1 MRKLTFFSVILFF
14 FGLSLQL
21 STAQTKRKA
30 KVQVVNKSGRAIYNV
45 TVFHKYSDIYKD
57 RKTWEG
63 ALNSGAKFSL
73 VSKSVS
79 GPHVLV
85 SEVGQ
90 ALIDLA
96 RFVRTQLPN
105 MKVIGITGSQGK
117 TTTKEFLYSVLQNEG
132 TTVATAGN
140 FNTDIGV
147 PLTLLRSTEATK
159 FCILEMGARH
169 VGDIAKLTE
178 LANPNV
184 GVVLVVGT
192 AHLGEFG
199 SVEAIAKTKSELI
212 KALSPKMTA
221 VLGTYDQ
228 FTPKM
233 ADSLDLNTVLFGDGQ
248 IVRAADIELHGGFA
262 HFDLVT
268 PAGRNSV
275 ALQVIGEHQ
284 IPNALAAAAAAFS
297 LGVKN
302 ESIAI
307 GLTTALLSSKWRMQI
322 ETINGIQIIHDYY
335 NANPESMKAALK
347 TLVMLSQE
355 SGGAR
360 WAILGKMHELG
371 SKESSGHL
379 EVAEFASQLGVDHLV
394 SVAPAV
400 YQESNNQSSDE
411 NMLIHNCSSAAAVL
425 ELVNNISTG
434 DVILLKASRS
444 EKFEDLAE
452 LIKKALEGDQA

>member
-1 MRKLTFFSVILFF
+1 MIKISAQDFASVVSGSLHDISPSQILDQDPVINSKDASAKNFFVAFKGEKFDGHDFVS
-14 FGLSLQL
+14 
-21 STAQTKRKA
+21 
-30 KVQVVNKSGRAIYNV
+30 
-45 TVFHKYSDIYKD
+45 
-57 RKTWEG
+57 E

-85 SEVGQ
+85 SDVGQ

-248 IVRAADIELHGGFA
+248 IVRAADVELHGGFA

-355 SGGAR
+355 SGGAS

>member
-1 MRKLTFFSVILFF
+1 MIKLSAQDFASVVSGSLHDISPSQILDQDPIINSKDASAKNFFVAFKGEKFDGHDFVS
-14 FGLSLQL
+14 
-21 STAQTKRKA
+21 
-30 KVQVVNKSGRAIYNV
+30 
-45 TVFHKYSDIYKD
+45 
-57 RKTWEG
+57 E

-85 SEVGQ
+85 SDVGQ

-96 RFVRTQLPN
+96 RFVRTHLPN

-248 IVRAADIELHGGFA
+248 IVRAADVELHGGFA

-322 ETINGIQIIHDYY
+322 ETINGLQIIHDYY

-355 SGGAR
+355 SGGAS

>member
-1 MRKLTFFSVILFF
+1 MIKLSAQDFASVVSGSLHDISPSQILDQDPVINSKDASAKNFFVAFKGEKFDGHDFVS
-14 FGLSLQL
+14 
-21 STAQTKRKA
+21 
-30 KVQVVNKSGRAIYNV
+30 
-45 TVFHKYSDIYKD
+45 
-57 RKTWEG
+57 E

-85 SEVGQ
+85 SDVGQ

-117 TTTKEFLYSVLQNEG
+117 TTTKEFLYSILQNEG
-132 TTVATAGN
+132 ITVATAGN

-199 SVEAIAKTKSELI
+199 SVEAIAKAKSELI

-233 ADSLDLNTVLFGDGQ
+233 ADSLDLNTILFGDGQ

-275 ALQVIGEHQ
+275 ALQVMGEHQ

-322 ETINGIQIIHDYY
+322 ESINGIHIIHDYY

-355 SGGAR
+355 SGGAS

-452 LIKKALEGDQA
+452 LIQKALEGDQA

>member
-1 MRKLTFFSVILFF
+1 MIKLSAQDFASVVSGSLHDISPSQILDQDPIINSKDASAKNFFVAFKGEKFDGHDFVS
-14 FGLSLQL
+14 
-21 STAQTKRKA
+21 
-30 KVQVVNKSGRAIYNV
+30 
-45 TVFHKYSDIYKD
+45 
-57 RKTWEG
+57 E
-63 ALNSGAKFSL
+63 ALISGAKFSL

-85 SEVGQ
+85 SNVGQ

-132 TTVATAGN
+132 ATVATAGN

-355 SGGAR
+355 SGGAS

>member
-1 MRKLTFFSVILFF
+1 MIKLSAQDFASVVSGSLHDISPSQILDQDPVINSKDASAKNFFVAFKGEKFDGHDFVS
-14 FGLSLQL
+14 
-21 STAQTKRKA
+21 
-30 KVQVVNKSGRAIYNV
+30 
-45 TVFHKYSDIYKD
+45 
-57 RKTWEG
+57 E

-85 SEVGQ
+85 SDVGQ

-221 VLGTYDQ
+221 VLGTYDE

-355 SGGAR
+355 SGGAS

>member
-1 MRKLTFFSVILFF
+1 MIKLSAQDFASVVSGSLHDILPSQILDQDPVINSKDASAKSFFVAFKGEKFDGHDFVS
-14 FGLSLQL
+14 
-21 STAQTKRKA
+21 
-30 KVQVVNKSGRAIYNV
+30 
-45 TVFHKYSDIYKD
+45 
-57 RKTWEG
+57 E

-85 SEVGQ
+85 SDVGQ

-221 VLGTYDQ
+221 VLGTYDR

-233 ADSLDLNTVLFGDGQ
+233 ADSSDLNTVLFGDGQ

-275 ALQVIGEHQ
+275 ALQVMGEHQ

-355 SGGAR
+355 SGGAS

>member
-1 MRKLTFFSVILFF
+1 MIKLSAQDFASVVSGSLHDISPSQILDQDPIINSKDASAKNFFVAFKGEKFDGHDFVS
-14 FGLSLQL
+14 
-21 STAQTKRKA
+21 
-30 KVQVVNKSGRAIYNV
+30 
-45 TVFHKYSDIYKD
+45 
-57 RKTWEG
+57 E

-85 SEVGQ
+85 SDVGQ

-248 IVRAADIELHGGFA
+248 IVRAADVELHGGFA

-322 ETINGIQIIHDYY
+322 ETINGLQIIHDYY

-355 SGGAR
+355 SGGAS

>member
-1 MRKLTFFSVILFF
+1 MIKISAQDFASVVSGSLHDISPSQILDQDPVINSKDASAKNFFVAFKGEKFDGHDFVS
-14 FGLSLQL
+14 
-21 STAQTKRKA
+21 
-30 KVQVVNKSGRAIYNV
+30 
-45 TVFHKYSDIYKD
+45 
-57 RKTWEG
+57 E
-63 ALNSGAKFSL
+63 ALISGAKFSL

-85 SEVGQ
+85 SDVGQ

-248 IVRAADIELHGGFA
+248 IVRAADVELHGGFA

-322 ETINGIQIIHDYY
+322 ETINGLQIIHDYY

-355 SGGAR
+355 SGGAS

>member
-1 MRKLTFFSVILFF
+1 MIKLSAQDFASVVSGSLHDISPSQILDQDPVINSKDASAKNFFVAFKGEKFDGHDFVS
-14 FGLSLQL
+14 
-21 STAQTKRKA
+21 
-30 KVQVVNKSGRAIYNV
+30 
-45 TVFHKYSDIYKD
+45 
-57 RKTWEG
+57 E

-85 SEVGQ
+85 SNVGQ

-132 TTVATAGN
+132 TTVATTGN

-355 SGGAR
+355 SGGAS

>member
-1 MRKLTFFSVILFF
+1 MIKLSAQDFASVVSGSLHDISPSQILDQDPVINSKDASAKNFFVAFKGEKFDGHDFVS
-14 FGLSLQL
+14 
-21 STAQTKRKA
+21 
-30 KVQVVNKSGRAIYNV
+30 
-45 TVFHKYSDIYKD
+45 
-57 RKTWEG
+57 E

-85 SEVGQ
+85 SDVGQ

-212 KALSPKMTA
+212 KALLPKMTA

-248 IVRAADIELHGGFA
+248 IVRAADVELHGGFA

-355 SGGAR
+355 SGGAS

>member
-1 MRKLTFFSVILFF
+1 MIKLSAQDFASVVSGSLHDISPSQILDQDPIINSKDASAKNFFVAFKGEKFDGHDFVS
-14 FGLSLQL
+14 
-21 STAQTKRKA
+21 
-30 KVQVVNKSGRAIYNV
+30 
-45 TVFHKYSDIYKD
+45 
-57 RKTWEG
+57 E
-63 ALNSGAKFSL
+63 ALISGAKFSL

-85 SEVGQ
+85 SDVGQ

-248 IVRAADIELHGGFA
+248 IVRAADVELHGGFA

-275 ALQVIGEHQ
+275 ALQVMGEHQ

-355 SGGAR
+355 SGGAS

-452 LIKKALEGDQA
+452 LIQKALEGDQA

>member
-1 MRKLTFFSVILFF
+1 MIKLSAQDFASVVSGSLHDISPYQILDQDPVINSKDASAKNFFVAFKGEKFDGHDFVS
-14 FGLSLQL
+14 
-21 STAQTKRKA
+21 
-30 KVQVVNKSGRAIYNV
+30 
-45 TVFHKYSDIYKD
+45 
-57 RKTWEG
+57 E

-85 SEVGQ
+85 SDVGQ

-212 KALSPKMTA
+212 KALLPKMTA

-248 IVRAADIELHGGFA
+248 IVRAADIEIHGGFA

-355 SGGAR
+355 SGGAS

-452 LIKKALEGDQA
+452 LIQKALEGDQA

>member
-1 MRKLTFFSVILFF
+1 MIKLSAQDFASVVSGSLHDISPSQILDQDPVINSKDASAKNFFVAFKGEKFDGHDFVS
-14 FGLSLQL
+14 
-21 STAQTKRKA
+21 
-30 KVQVVNKSGRAIYNV
+30 
-45 TVFHKYSDIYKD
+45 
-57 RKTWEG
+57 E
-63 ALNSGAKFSL
+63 ALISGAKFSL

-85 SEVGQ
+85 SDVGQ

-355 SGGAR
+355 SGGAS

-379 EVAEFASQLGVDHLV
+379 EVAEFSSQLGVDHLV

>member
-1 MRKLTFFSVILFF
+1 MIKLSAQDFASVVSGSLHDISPSQILDQDPIINSKDASAKNFFVAFKGEKFDGHDFVS
-14 FGLSLQL
+14 
-21 STAQTKRKA
+21 
-30 KVQVVNKSGRAIYNV
+30 
-45 TVFHKYSDIYKD
+45 
-57 RKTWEG
+57 E
-63 ALNSGAKFSL
+63 ALISGAKFSL

-85 SEVGQ
+85 SDVGQ

-248 IVRAADIELHGGFA
+248 IVRAADVELHGGFA

-322 ETINGIQIIHDYY
+322 ETINGLQIIHDYY

-355 SGGAR
+355 SGGAS

>member
-1 MRKLTFFSVILFF
+1 MIKLSAQDFASVVSGSLHDISPYQILDQDPVINSKDASAKNFFVAFKGEKFDGHDFVS
-14 FGLSLQL
+14 
-21 STAQTKRKA
+21 
-30 KVQVVNKSGRAIYNV
+30 
-45 TVFHKYSDIYKD
+45 
-57 RKTWEG
+57 E

-85 SEVGQ
+85 SDVGQ

-159 FCILEMGARH
+159 YCILEMGARH

-355 SGGAR
+355 SGGAS

>member
-1 MRKLTFFSVILFF
+1 MIKLSAQDFASVVSGSLHDISPYQILDQDPVINSKDASAKNFFVAFKGEKFDGHDFVS
-14 FGLSLQL
+14 
-21 STAQTKRKA
+21 
-30 KVQVVNKSGRAIYNV
+30 
-45 TVFHKYSDIYKD
+45 
-57 RKTWEG
+57 E

-85 SEVGQ
+85 SNVGQ

-147 PLTLLRSTEATK
+147 PLTLLRSSEATK

-355 SGGAR
+355 SGGAS

>member
-1 MRKLTFFSVILFF
+1 MIKLSAQDFASVVSGSLHDISPSQIIDQDPVINSKDASAKNFFVAFKGEKFDGHDFVS
-14 FGLSLQL
+14 
-21 STAQTKRKA
+21 
-30 KVQVVNKSGRAIYNV
+30 
-45 TVFHKYSDIYKD
+45 
-57 RKTWEG
+57 E
-63 ALNSGAKFSL
+63 ALISGAKFSL

-85 SEVGQ
+85 SDVGQ

-147 PLTLLRSTEATK
+147 PLTLLRSSEATK

-355 SGGAR
+355 SGGAS

>member
-1 MRKLTFFSVILFF
+1 MIKLSAQDFASVVSGSLHDISPSQILDQDPVINSKDASAKNFFVAFKGEKFDGHDFVS
-14 FGLSLQL
+14 
-21 STAQTKRKA
+21 
-30 KVQVVNKSGRAIYNV
+30 
-45 TVFHKYSDIYKD
+45 
-57 RKTWEG
+57 E

-85 SEVGQ
+85 SDVGQ

-248 IVRAADIELHGGFA
+248 IVRAADVELHGGFA

-275 ALQVIGEHQ
+275 ALQVMGEHQ

-355 SGGAR
+355 SGGAS

-411 NMLIHNCSSAAAVL
+411 NMLIHNCSSASAVL

>member
-1 MRKLTFFSVILFF
+1 MIKLSAQDFASVVSGSLHDISPSQILDQDPVINSKDASAKNFFVAFKGEKFDGHDFVS
-14 FGLSLQL
+14 
-21 STAQTKRKA
+21 
-30 KVQVVNKSGRAIYNV
+30 
-45 TVFHKYSDIYKD
+45 
-57 RKTWEG
+57 E

-85 SEVGQ
+85 SDVGQ

-159 FCILEMGARH
+159 YCILEMGARH

-355 SGGAR
+355 SGGAS

>member
-1 MRKLTFFSVILFF
+1 MIKLSAQDFASVVSGSLHDISPYQILDQDPVINSKDASAKNFFVAFKGEKFDGHDFVS
-14 FGLSLQL
+14 
-21 STAQTKRKA
+21 
-30 KVQVVNKSGRAIYNV
+30 
-45 TVFHKYSDIYKD
+45 
-57 RKTWEG
+57 E

-85 SEVGQ
+85 SDVGQ

-355 SGGAR
+355 SGGAS

>member
-1 MRKLTFFSVILFF
+1 MIKLSAQDFASVVSGSLHDISPSQILDQDPVINSKDASAKNFFVAFKGEKFDGHDFVS
-14 FGLSLQL
+14 
-21 STAQTKRKA
+21 
-30 KVQVVNKSGRAIYNV
+30 
-45 TVFHKYSDIYKD
+45 
-57 RKTWEG
+57 E

-85 SEVGQ
+85 SDVGQ

-117 TTTKEFLYSVLQNEG
+117 TTTKEFLYSILQNEG

-284 IPNALAAAAAAFS
+284 VPNALAAAAAAFS

-355 SGGAR
+355 SGGSS

-411 NMLIHNCSSAAAVL
+411 NMLIHNCSSSASVL

>member
-1 MRKLTFFSVILFF
+1 MIKLSAQDFASVVSGSLHDISPSQILDQDPVINSKDASAKNFFVAFKGEKFDGHDFVS
-14 FGLSLQL
+14 
-21 STAQTKRKA
+21 
-30 KVQVVNKSGRAIYNV
+30 
-45 TVFHKYSDIYKD
+45 
-57 RKTWEG
+57 E

-85 SEVGQ
+85 SDVGQ

-117 TTTKEFLYSVLQNEG
+117 TTTKEFLYSILQNEG
-132 TTVATAGN
+132 ITVATAGN

-199 SVEAIAKTKSELI
+199 SVEAIAKAKSELI

-355 SGGAR
+355 SGGAS

-452 LIKKALEGDQA
+452 LIQKALEGDQA

>member
-1 MRKLTFFSVILFF
+1 MIKISAQDFASVVSGSLHDISPSQILDQDPVINSKDASAKNFFVAFKGEKFDGHDFVS
-14 FGLSLQL
+14 
-21 STAQTKRKA
+21 
-30 KVQVVNKSGRAIYNV
+30 
-45 TVFHKYSDIYKD
+45 
-57 RKTWEG
+57 E
-63 ALNSGAKFSL
+63 ALISGAKFSL

-85 SEVGQ
+85 SDVGQ

-355 SGGAR
+355 SGGAS

>member
-1 MRKLTFFSVILFF
+1 MIKLSAQDFASVVSGSLHDISPSQILDQDPVINSKDASAKNFFVAFKGEKFDGHDFVS
-14 FGLSLQL
+14 
-21 STAQTKRKA
+21 
-30 KVQVVNKSGRAIYNV
+30 
-45 TVFHKYSDIYKD
+45 
-57 RKTWEG
+57 E

-85 SEVGQ
+85 SDVGQ

-105 MKVIGITGSQGK
+105 MKVVGITGSQGK
-117 TTTKEFLYSVLQNEG
+117 TTTKEFLYSILQNEG

-275 ALQVIGEHQ
+275 ALQVMGEHQ
-284 IPNALAAAAAAFS
+284 IPNALAAAAVAFS

-302 ESIAI
+302 ENIAI

-322 ETINGIQIIHDYY
+322 QTINGIQIIHDYY

-355 SGGAR
+355 SGGSS

-411 NMLIHNCSSAAAVL
+411 NMLIHNCTSAAAVL

-452 LIKKALEGDQA
+452 LIQKALEGDQA

>member
-1 MRKLTFFSVILFF
+1 MIKLSAQDFASVVSGSLHDISPSKILDQDPIINSKDASAKNFFVAFKGEKFDGHDFVS
-14 FGLSLQL
+14 
-21 STAQTKRKA
+21 
-30 KVQVVNKSGRAIYNV
+30 
-45 TVFHKYSDIYKD
+45 
-57 RKTWEG
+57 E

-85 SEVGQ
+85 SDVGQ

-248 IVRAADIELHGGFA
+248 IVRAADVELHGGFA

-355 SGGAR
+355 SGGAS

-452 LIKKALEGDQA
+452 LIQKALEGDQA

>member
-1 MRKLTFFSVILFF
+1 MIKLSAQDFASVVSGSLHDISPSQILDQDPVINSKDASAKNFFVAFKGEKFDGHDFVS
-14 FGLSLQL
+14 
-21 STAQTKRKA
+21 
-30 KVQVVNKSGRAIYNV
+30 
-45 TVFHKYSDIYKD
+45 
-57 RKTWEG
+57 E

-85 SEVGQ
+85 SDVGQ

-117 TTTKEFLYSVLQNEG
+117 TTTEEFLYSVLQNEG

-275 ALQVIGEHQ
+275 ALQVMGEHQ

-355 SGGAR
+355 SGGAS

-452 LIKKALEGDQA
+452 LTKKALEGDQA

>member
-1 MRKLTFFSVILFF
+1 MIKLSAQDFASVVSGSLHDISPSQILDQDPVINSKDASAKNFFVAFKGEKFDGHDFVS
-14 FGLSLQL
+14 
-21 STAQTKRKA
+21 
-30 KVQVVNKSGRAIYNV
+30 
-45 TVFHKYSDIYKD
+45 
-57 RKTWEG
+57 E

-85 SEVGQ
+85 SDVGQ

-355 SGGAR
+355 SGGAS

-379 EVAEFASQLGVDHLV
+379 EVAEFSSQLGVDHLV

>member
-1 MRKLTFFSVILFF
+1 MIKLSAQDFASVVSGSLHDISPSQILDQDPIINSKDASAKNFFVAFKGEKFDGHDFVS
-14 FGLSLQL
+14 
-21 STAQTKRKA
+21 
-30 KVQVVNKSGRAIYNV
+30 
-45 TVFHKYSDIYKD
+45 
-57 RKTWEG
+57 E

-85 SEVGQ
+85 SDVGQ

-248 IVRAADIELHGGFA
+248 IVRAADVELHGGFA

-322 ETINGIQIIHDYY
+322 ETINGLQIIHDYY

-355 SGGAR
+355 SGGAS

-452 LIKKALEGDQA
+452 LIQKALEGDQA

>member
-1 MRKLTFFSVILFF
+1 MIKLSAQDFASVVSGSLHDISPSQILDQDPVINSKDASAKNFFVAFKGEKFDGHDFVS
-14 FGLSLQL
+14 
-21 STAQTKRKA
+21 
-30 KVQVVNKSGRAIYNV
+30 
-45 TVFHKYSDIYKD
+45 
-57 RKTWEG
+57 E

-85 SEVGQ
+85 SNVGQ

-355 SGGAR
+355 SGGAS

-411 NMLIHNCSSAAAVL
+411 NMLIHNCSSSAAVL

>member
-1 MRKLTFFSVILFF
+1 MIKLSAQDFASVVSGSLHDILPSQILDQDPVINSKDASAKNFFVAFKGEKFDGHDFVS
-14 FGLSLQL
+14 
-21 STAQTKRKA
+21 
-30 KVQVVNKSGRAIYNV
+30 
-45 TVFHKYSDIYKD
+45 
-57 RKTWEG
+57 E

-85 SEVGQ
+85 SDVGQ

-248 IVRAADIELHGGFA
+248 IVRAADVELHGGFA

-322 ETINGIQIIHDYY
+322 ETINGLQIIHDYY

-355 SGGAR
+355 SGGAS

-452 LIKKALEGDQA
+452 LIQKALEGDQA

>member
-1 MRKLTFFSVILFF
+1 MIKISAQDFASVVSGSLHDISPSQILDQDPVINSKDASAKNFFVAFKGEKFDGHDFVS
-14 FGLSLQL
+14 
-21 STAQTKRKA
+21 
-30 KVQVVNKSGRAIYNV
+30 
-45 TVFHKYSDIYKD
+45 
-57 RKTWEG
+57 E

-85 SEVGQ
+85 SDVGQ

-117 TTTKEFLYSVLQNEG
+117 TTTKEFLYSVLQSEG

-355 SGGAR
+355 SGGAS

-452 LIKKALEGDQA
+452 LIQKALEGDQA

>member
-1 MRKLTFFSVILFF
+1 MIKLSAQDFASVVSGSLHDILPSQILDQDPVINSKDASAKNFFVAFKGEKFDGHDFVS
-14 FGLSLQL
+14 
-21 STAQTKRKA
+21 
-30 KVQVVNKSGRAIYNV
+30 
-45 TVFHKYSDIYKD
+45 
-57 RKTWEG
+57 E

-85 SEVGQ
+85 SDVGQ

-335 NANPESMKAALK
+335 NANPESMKVALK

-355 SGGAR
+355 SGGAS

>member
-1 MRKLTFFSVILFF
+1 MIKLSAQDFASVVSGSLHDISPSQILDQDPVINSKDASAKNFFVAFKGEKFDGHDFVS
-14 FGLSLQL
+14 
-21 STAQTKRKA
+21 
-30 KVQVVNKSGRAIYNV
+30 
-45 TVFHKYSDIYKD
+45 
-57 RKTWEG
+57 E

-85 SEVGQ
+85 SDVGQ

-117 TTTKEFLYSVLQNEG
+117 TTTKEFLYSILQNEG
-132 TTVATAGN
+132 ITVATAGN

-322 ETINGIQIIHDYY
+322 ETINGIHIIHDYY

-355 SGGAR
+355 SGGAS

>member
-1 MRKLTFFSVILFF
+1 MIKLSAQDFASVVSGSLHDISPSQILDQDPIINSKDASAKNFFVAFKGEKFDGHDFVS
-14 FGLSLQL
+14 
-21 STAQTKRKA
+21 
-30 KVQVVNKSGRAIYNV
+30 
-45 TVFHKYSDIYKD
+45 
-57 RKTWEG
+57 E
-63 ALNSGAKFSL
+63 ALISGAKFSL

-85 SEVGQ
+85 SDVGQ

-132 TTVATAGN
+132 ATVATAGN

-248 IVRAADIELHGGFA
+248 IVRAADVELHGGFA

-355 SGGAR
+355 SGGAS